1 MTLEALPPAKWNA
14 SAVQVS
20 GVWKQVKQRGAEAK
34 VLARLQPATRAAVEN
49 PWSTRWH
56 SGDVLIDLS
65 QCIIDELG
73 VDAFMDLNYDMARD
87 SFGAIVRPLIQ
98 VALAITGRSP
108 ATVFARIPSGVTSA
122 LQHVAVDWKST
133 SSKGG
138 VLSFTYP
145 SPIRPETE
153 FAWRGALRF
162 LSELSGTPSRVEK
175 VDLRNGNSLHISL
188 AW

>member
-1 MTLEALPPAKWNA
+1 MSLELPPAKWQA

-20 GVWKQVKQRGAEAK
+20 GVWKQLQRRGVEAK
-34 VLARLQPATRAAVEN
+34 VLARLLPTTRAAVEN

-65 QCIIDELG
+65 QSIIDEVG
-73 VDAFMDLNYDMARD
+73 VEAFMDLNYEMARD
-87 SFGAIVRPLIQ
+87 SFGGIVRPLIQ
-98 VALAITGRSP
+98 VALALTGRSP

-122 LQHVAVDWKST
+122 LQNVSVAWKST
-133 SSKGG
+133 GEKAGL
-138 VLSFTYP
+138 LSFTYP

-175 VDLRNGNSLHISL
+175 VELLGGNSLHFDLS
-188 AW
+188 W